1 MPRAAA
7 AALSVLLLSLAAG
20 CDSGDES
27 ATGSAGGEPAEAR
40 EPRGEQAAAIAA
52 PALREHLRALQRIAN
67 DAGGNRAAG
76 TPGDRA
82 SVAYVSARL
91 RDAGWRVRRQSFRFP
106 YYRERSSS
114 VTVDGRRLRGGVRF
128 RVLSYSGSGRVSGR
142 SRRFGSGCARSD
154 FAGLQAGEI
163 AVADRGDCFFR
174 VKAENAER
182 SGAAALLIANDP
194 GEAGVPAATLGRVGA
209 RIPVLVV
216 NGDVPLADG
225 TAVTLEVDAD
235 SERRRTHNV
244 IADTRGGGG
253 GRVVMA
259 GAHLDSVPSGPG
271 INDNGS
277 GVATLLEVAE
287 ALGPRPPGA
296 RVRLA
301 FWGAEELGLLGSRRY
316 VRGLGSGA
324 GDQIAAYLNFDMVGS
339 PNARPAVYSDGD
351 PGLARLLRSAAGRRL
366 PGASTRGSSDH
377 APFLEAG
384 IPVNGLY
391 TGAGETG
398 PGGKPAD
405 PCYHRACD
413 RLGNVD
419 PAVLVEMAR
428 AAAEALRR
436 LSAREGGRR

>member
-1 MPRAAA
+1 VPRAAA

-20 CDSGDES
+20 CDTGNQS
-27 ATGSAGGEPAEAR
+27 ATGNAGAEPADAR

-52 PALREHLRALQRIAN
+52 PALREHLRALQRIA
-67 DAGGNRAAG
+67 DEAGGNRAAG
-76 TPGDRA
+76 TAGDRA

-91 RDAGWRVRRQSFRFP
+91 REAGWRVRRQSFRFP

-114 VTVDGRRLRGGVRF
+114 LTVDGRRLRRGERF
-128 RVLSYSGSGRVSGR
+128 RVLAYSDSGRVSGR
-142 SRRFGSGCARSD
+142 ARRFGLGCARSD
-154 FAGLQAGEI
+154 FAGLRAGEI
-163 AVADRGDCFFR
+163 AVVDRGDCFFR

-194 GEAGVPAATLGRVGA
+194 GEAAVPAATLGRVGA

-216 NGDVPLADG
+216 DGGVPLADG
-225 TAVTLEVDAD
+225 TAVELEVDAE
-235 SERRRTHNV
+235 SERRRTHSV
-244 IADTRGGGG
+244 IADTRGRGG

-259 GAHLDSVPSGPG
+259 GAHLDSVPNGPG

-301 FWGAEELGLLGSRRY
+301 FWGAEELGLLGSRGY
-316 VRGLGSGA
+316 VRRLASGTR
-324 GDQIAAYLNFDMVGS
+324 DQLAAYLNFDMVGS

-351 PGLARLLRSAAGRRL
+351 PRLGRLLRSAAGRRL
-366 PGASTRGSSDH
+366 AGASARGSSDH
-377 APFLEAG
+377 APFVEAG

-391 TGAGETG
+391 TGAGERG

-413 RLGNVD
+413 RLRNVD

-436 LSAREGGRR
+436 LSGREAR

>member
-1 MPRAAA
+1 VPRAAA
-7 AALSVLLLSLAAG
+7 AALSVLLFSLAAG
-20 CDSGDES
+20 CDSGDQP
-27 ATGSAGGEPAEAR
+27 ATGSAGAERVDAG

-52 PALREHLRALQRIAN
+52 PALREHLRALQRIGN
-67 DAGGNRAAG
+67 EAGGNRAAG
-76 TPGDRA
+76 TAGDRA
-82 SVAYVSARL
+82 SAAYVSARL
-91 RDAGWRVRRQSFRFP
+91 REAGWRVSRRPFRFP

-114 VTVDGRRLRGGVRF
+114 LTVDGRRLRRGARF
-128 RVLSYSGSGRVSGR
+128 RVLAYSDSGRVSGR
-142 SRRFGSGCARSD
+142 ARRFGTGCARSD
-154 FAGLQAGEI
+154 FAGLQPGEV
-163 AVADRGDCFFR
+163 AVADRGNCFFR
-174 VKAENAER
+174 VKAENAAR

-194 GEAGVPAATLGRVGA
+194 GEAGVPAATLGRPGA

-216 NGDVPLADG
+216 AGDVPLADG
-225 TAVTLEVDAD
+225 TAVALEVDAE
-235 SERRRTHNV
+235 SERRRTQSV

-277 GVATLLEVAE
+277 GVAALLEVAE
-287 ALGPRPPGA
+287 ALGPRPPS

-301 FWGAEELGLLGSRRY
+301 FWGAEEFGLLGSRRY

-324 GDQIAAYLNFDMVGS
+324 RGQVAAYLNFDMVGS

-351 PGLARLLRSAAGRRL
+351 PGLADLLRSAAGRRL

-377 APFLEAG
+377 APFLEAS

-398 PGGKPAD
+398 PGGEPAD

-413 RLGNVD
+413 RLRNVD

-436 LSAREGGRR
+436 LSAREGR